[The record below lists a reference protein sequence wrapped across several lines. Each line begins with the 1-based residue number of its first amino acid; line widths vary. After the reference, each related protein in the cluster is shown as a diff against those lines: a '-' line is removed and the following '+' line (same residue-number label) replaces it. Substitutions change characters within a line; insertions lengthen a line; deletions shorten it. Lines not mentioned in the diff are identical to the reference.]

1 MRKISLFILFSLLAA
16 NLFAHA
22 GEVHTYMGT
31 VKILQGSD
39 AFMLKTAEGK
49 ELKVTTAKTTLY
61 LHADGHPAKQSEV
74 VVGRRVVVTMAKDGK
89 TATRIKIGAMSKK

>member
-31 VKILQGSD
+31 VTMLHGSNT
-39 AFMLKTAEGK
+39 FMMKTSARK
-49 ELKVTTAKTTLY
+49 ELTISTAKTTLY
-61 LHADGHPAKQSEV
+61 LHADGRPAKQSEV

-89 TATRIKIGAMSKK
+89 TATRIKIGAMSKR

>member
-31 VKILQGSD
+31 VTMLHGSN
-39 AFMLKTAEGK
+39 AFMMKTAEGK
-49 ELKVTTAKTTLY
+49 ELTITTAKTTVY
-61 LHADGHPAKQSEV
+61 VHADGHPAKQSEV
-74 VVGRRVVVTMAKDGK
+74 VVGMRVVVTMAKDAK
-89 TATRIKIGAMSKK
+89 TATHVKIGAMSKK